1 MITISMNPKQ
11 VIRNVGIGVAAF
23 VALFIVL
30 SSFTIVRAGE
40 RGIVLRWGAVEPV
53 VLNEGLHWLVPFEE
67 SVVKMDVRTQK
78 LESAKSEAYSKDL
91 QVVDIHSA
99 INYNLD
105 AAAAGSVYQKL
116 GLQYESKVIAPQL
129 EAAVKQTVAKYTA
142 ESLLQDRAKVQS
154 EIEETLR
161 TTLTPYSIQ
170 LEKYVL
176 VNETFSPEFE
186 ASIERKQVAEQ
197 DALTAK
203 NKLDQVKYE
212 ADQTVASAKAQAEA
226 IKIQAEAV
234 HAQGGA
240 DYVQL
245 QAIAKWNGVLPTSF
259 VPGSAVPFLNLK

>member
-1 MITISMNPKQ
+1 MYRKIIA
-11 VIRNVGIGVAAF
+11 GVLGV
-23 VALFIVL
+23 VALIIAV

-40 RGIVLRWGAVEPV
+40 RGVVLKWGAVQPA
-53 VLNEGLHWLVPFEE
+53 VLAEGLHWIVPFEE

-78 LESAKSEAYSKDL
+78 FESEKSEAYSKDL

-99 INYNLD
+99 INYSLD
-105 AAAAGSVYQKL
+105 AKASGSVYQTL
-116 GLQYESKVIAPQL
+116 GLQYEAKVIAPQL

-142 ESLLQDRAKVQS
+142 ESLLQDRAQVQS
-154 EIEETLR
+154 EIEDTLR
-161 TTLTPYSIQ
+161 GTLQPYNVV

-176 VNETFSPEFE
+176 VNETFSSDFE

-212 ADQTVASAKAQAEA
+212 ADQRVAQAQAEAEA
-226 IKIQAEAV
+226 IKIQAQAIQQ
-234 HAQGGA
+234 QGGS

-245 QAIAKWNGVLPTSF
+245 QAIAKWDGHLPAQF
-259 VPGSAVPFLNLK
+259 VPGSSVPFLNLTK